1 MDCSHKH
8 NLPSD
13 GTPLKP
19 SPTLDHW
26 RESSAI
32 APLSYPDGHD
42 GWIALQQEVAQEILM
57 DTRFSQQPHRFPG
70 FAPEL
75 AKEDFVD
82 ELDRLAITSADLLA
96 LDGDQH
102 RKCRKTVTSKFSFKA
117 VNSYAEAVSALVSRQ
132 LCHLLEQAQ
141 PVDLTEHF
149 SEPISIANHAFV
161 LGIPDSMVK
170 DFERTFV
177 GEVSREERIQFLRDV
192 YQCKLANPGDDVISH
207 LIQSELTQ
215 AEIEGLIYVF
225 FTSGRDSVA
234 YMISTSMVALLQN
247 PDQLAKLRNNLPV
260 SQEAVEEL
268 MRYCA
273 MFVTLFPRT
282 ALEDVEIAGQF
293 ISTGES
299 ISVSPVAVNRDP
311 RIWNEPNSLKLDRE
325 VRAHLSFGH
334 GIHGCLGQQLARLV
348 IQESLTQLL
357 KAINSLELIS
367 AEQLEPMEFAHPVAT
382 YKVGK
387 VFLKFEKQR
396 TI

>member
-1 MDCSHKH
+1 MDCPHKH

-26 RESSAI
+26 RESSEI
-32 APLSYPDGHD
+32 TPLSFPDGHD
-42 GWIALQQEVAQEILM
+42 GWIALQQQVSQEILM

-70 FAPEL
+70 LAPQQST
-75 AKEDFVD
+75 EDFID
-82 ELDRLAITSADLLA
+82 ERDRLAITSADLLA

-117 VNSYAEAVSALVSRQ
+117 VNSYTEAVTELVSRQ
-132 LCHLLEQAQ
+132 LTHLLEQPQ

-170 DFERTFV
+170 EFERTFV
-177 GEVSREERIQFLRDV
+177 GSVSRQERIKYLREV
-192 YQCKLANPGDDVISH
+192 YKYKFENPGDDVISH

-215 AEIEGLIYVF
+215 AEVEGLIYVF

-247 PDQLAKLRNNLPV
+247 SDQLEFIRTNLPV
-260 SQEAVEEL
+260 SKEAVEEL

-282 ALEDVEIAGQF
+282 ALENLEIAGQK
-293 ISTGES
+293 IEAGQSV
-299 ISVSPVAVNRDP
+299 SVSPVAVNRDP
-311 RIWNEPNSLKLDRE
+311 RIWDEPNMLKLDRE
-325 VRAHLSFGH
+325 VKAHLSFGH

-357 KAINSLELIS
+357 RAINSVELVS

-387 VFLKFEKQR
+387 VFLNFKK
-396 TI
+396 

>member
-1 MDCSHKH
+1 MDCPHKH

-26 RESSAI
+26 RESSEI
-32 APLSYPDGHD
+32 TPLSFPDGHD
-42 GWIALQQEVAQEILM
+42 GWIALQQQVSQEILM

-70 FAPEL
+70 LAPQQSP
-75 AKEDFVD
+75 EDFID
-82 ELDRLAITSADLLA
+82 ERDRLAITSADLLA

-117 VNSYAEAVSALVSRQ
+117 VNSYTEAVTELVSRQ
-132 LCHLLEQAQ
+132 LTHLLEQPQ

-170 DFERTFV
+170 EFERTFV
-177 GEVSREERIQFLRDV
+177 GSVSRQERIKYLREV
-192 YQCKLANPGDDVISH
+192 YKYKFENPGDDVISH

-215 AEIEGLIYVF
+215 AEVEGLIYVF

-247 PDQLAKLRNNLPV
+247 PDQLEFIRTNLPV
-260 SQEAVEEL
+260 TKEAVEEL

-282 ALEDVEIAGQF
+282 ALENLEIAGQK
-293 ISTGES
+293 IEAGQSV
-299 ISVSPVAVNRDP
+299 SVSPVAVNRDP
-311 RIWNEPNSLKLDRE
+311 HIWDEPNTLKLDRE
-325 VRAHLSFGH
+325 VKAHLSFGH

-357 KAINSLELIS
+357 KAINSVELVS
-367 AEQLEPMEFAHPVAT
+367 AEQLQPMEFAHPVAT

-387 VFLKFEKQR
+387 VFLNFKK
-396 TI
+396 

>member
-1 MDCSHKH
+1 MDCPYKH

-13 GTPLKP
+13 GTPLNP

-26 RESSAI
+26 RESSEI
-32 APLSYPDGHD
+32 SPLSYPDGHE
-42 GWIALQQEVAQEILM
+42 GWIALQQQISQEILM

-70 FAPEL
+70 LAPQQTP
-75 AKEDFVD
+75 EDFID
-82 ELDRLAITSADLLA
+82 ERDELAITTADLLA

-117 VNSYAEAVSALVSRQ
+117 VNSYSDAVSALVSRQ
-132 LCHLLEQAQ
+132 LSHLLEQPQ

-161 LGIPDSMVK
+161 LGIPNSMVSE
-170 DFERTFV
+170 FERTFV
-177 GEVSREERIQFLRDV
+177 GSVSRQERINFLRDV
-192 YQCKLANPGDDVISH
+192 YQFKVENPGDDVISH

-215 AEIEGLIYVF
+215 AEVEGLIYVF

-247 PDQLAKLRNNLPV
+247 PDQLVLMRSTLPV
-260 SQEAVEEL
+260 SKEAVEEL

-282 ALEDVEIAGQF
+282 ALEDLEIGGQKIEAGQ
-293 ISTGES
+293 SV
-299 ISVSPVAVNRDP
+299 SVSPVAVNRDP
-311 RIWNEPNSLKLDRE
+311 RIWDEPNALKIDRE
-325 VRAHLSFGH
+325 VKAHLSFGH

-357 KAINSLELIS
+357 GAIHSIELVS
-367 AEQLEPMEFAHPVAT
+367 AEQLEPMDFAHPVAT

-387 VFLKFEKQR
+387 VIINFTK
-396 TI
+396 

>member
-1 MDCSHKH
+1 MDCPHKH

-32 APLSYPDGHD
+32 TPLSFPDGHE
-42 GWIALQQEVAQEILM
+42 GWIALQQQISQEILM

-70 FAPEL
+70 LAPQQTP
-75 AKEDFVD
+75 EDFID
-82 ELDRLAITSADLLA
+82 ERDELAITTADLLA

-102 RKCRKTVTSKFSFKA
+102 RKCRRSVTSKFSFKA
-117 VNSYAEAVSALVSRQ
+117 VNSYAEAVSTLVSRQ
-132 LCHLLEQAQ
+132 LAHLLQQPQ

-170 DFERTFV
+170 EFERTFV
-177 GEVSREERIQFLRDV
+177 GSVSREERITYLREV
-192 YQCKLANPGDDVISH
+192 YQYKLENLGDDVISH

-215 AEIEGLIYVF
+215 AEVEGLIYVF

-247 PDQLAKLRNNLPV
+247 PNQLASLRSNLPV

-282 ALEDVEIAGQF
+282 ALEDLEIAGQK
-293 ISTGES
+293 IEAGQS

-311 RIWNEPNSLKLDRE
+311 RIWEEPNSLKLDRE
-325 VRAHLSFGH
+325 VKAHLSFGH

-357 KAINSLELIS
+357 RAVNSIELVS

-387 VFLKFEKQR
+387 VFLNFKK
-396 TI
+396 

>member
-1 MDCSHKH
+1 MDCPHKH

-26 RESSAI
+26 RESSEI
-32 APLSYPDGHD
+32 TPLSFPDGHD
-42 GWIALQQEVAQEILM
+42 GWIALQQQVSQEILM

-70 FAPEL
+70 LAPQQSP
-75 AKEDFVD
+75 EDFID
-82 ELDRLAITSADLLA
+82 ERDRLAITSADLLA

-117 VNSYAEAVSALVSRQ
+117 VNSYTEAVTELVSRQ
-132 LCHLLEQAQ
+132 LTHLLEQPQ

-170 DFERTFV
+170 EFERTFV
-177 GEVSREERIQFLRDV
+177 GSVSRQERIKYLREV
-192 YQCKLANPGDDVISH
+192 YKYKFENPGDDVISH

-215 AEIEGLIYVF
+215 AEVEGLIYVF

-247 PDQLAKLRNNLPV
+247 PDQLEFIRTNLPV
-260 SQEAVEEL
+260 SKEAVEEL

-282 ALEDVEIAGQF
+282 ALEDLEIAGQK
-293 ISTGES
+293 IEAGQSV
-299 ISVSPVAVNRDP
+299 SVSPVAVNRDP
-311 RIWNEPNSLKLDRE
+311 RIWDEPNMLKLDRE
-325 VRAHLSFGH
+325 VKAHLSFGH

-357 KAINSLELIS
+357 KAINSVDLVS

-387 VFLKFEKQR
+387 VFLNFKK
-396 TI
+396 

>member
-1 MDCSHKH
+1 MDCPYKH

-13 GTPLKP
+13 GTPLNP

-26 RESSAI
+26 RESSEI
-32 APLSYPDGHD
+32 APLSYPDGHE
-42 GWIALQQEVAQEILM
+42 GWIALQQQISQEILM
-57 DTRFSQQPHRFPG
+57 DTRFSQRPHRFPG
-70 FAPEL
+70 LAPQQTP
-75 AKEDFVD
+75 EDFID
-82 ELDRLAITSADLLA
+82 ERDELAITTADLLA

-117 VNSYAEAVSALVSRQ
+117 VNSYSDAVSDLVSRQ
-132 LCHLLEQAQ
+132 LSHLLEQPQ

-161 LGIPDSMVK
+161 LGIPNSMVSE
-170 DFERTFV
+170 FERTFV
-177 GEVSREERIQFLRDV
+177 GSVSRQERINFLRDV
-192 YQCKLANPGDDVISH
+192 YQCKVENPGDDVISH

-215 AEIEGLIYVF
+215 AEVEGLIYVF

-247 PDQLAKLRNNLPV
+247 PDQLELMRATLPV
-260 SQEAVEEL
+260 SKEAVEEL

-282 ALEDVEIAGQF
+282 ALEDLEIGGQKIEAGQ
-293 ISTGES
+293 SV
-299 ISVSPVAVNRDP
+299 SVSPVAVNRDP
-311 RIWNEPNSLKLDRE
+311 RIWDEPNALKIDRE
-325 VRAHLSFGH
+325 VKAHLSFGH

-357 KAINSLELIS
+357 EAIHSIELVS

-387 VFLKFEKQR
+387 VIINFTK
-396 TI
+396 

>member
-1 MDCSHKH
+1 MDCPYKH

-13 GTPLKP
+13 GTPLNP
-19 SPTLDHW
+19 SPTLDYW
-26 RESSAI
+26 RESAEI
-32 APLSYPDGHD
+32 APLSYPDGHE
-42 GWIALQQEVAQEILM
+42 GWIALQQQISQEILM

-70 FAPEL
+70 LAPQQTP
-75 AKEDFVD
+75 EDFID
-82 ELDRLAITSADLLA
+82 ERDELAITTADLLA

-117 VNSYAEAVSALVSRQ
+117 VNSYGDAVSALVSRQ
-132 LCHLLEQAQ
+132 LSHLLEQPQ

-161 LGIPDSMVK
+161 LGIPNSMVSE
-170 DFERTFV
+170 FERTFV
-177 GEVSREERIQFLRDV
+177 GSVSRQERINFLRDV
-192 YQCKLANPGDDVISH
+192 YQCKVENPGDDVISH

-215 AEIEGLIYVF
+215 AEVEGLIYVF

-247 PDQLAKLRNNLPV
+247 PDQLELMRKTLPV
-260 SQEAVEEL
+260 SKEAIEEL

-282 ALEDVEIAGQF
+282 ALEDLEIAGQK
-293 ISTGES
+293 IEAGQSV
-299 ISVSPVAVNRDP
+299 SVSPVAANRDP
-311 RIWNEPNSLKLDRE
+311 RIWDEPNVLKIDRE
-325 VRAHLSFGH
+325 VKAHLSFGH

-357 KAINSLELIS
+357 GAINSIELVS

-387 VFLKFEKQR
+387 VIINFTK
-396 TI
+396 

>member
-1 MDCSHKH
+1 MDCPYKH

-13 GTPLKP
+13 GTPLNP

-26 RESSAI
+26 RESSEI
-32 APLSYPDGHD
+32 APLSYPDGHE
-42 GWIALQQEVAQEILM
+42 GWIALQQQISQEILM

-70 FAPEL
+70 LAPQQIP
-75 AKEDFVD
+75 EDFID
-82 ELDRLAITSADLLA
+82 ERDELAITTADLLA

-117 VNSYAEAVSALVSRQ
+117 VNSYSDAVSDLVSRQ
-132 LCHLLEQAQ
+132 LSHLLEQPQ

-161 LGIPDSMVK
+161 LGIPNSMVSE
-170 DFERTFV
+170 FERTFV
-177 GEVSREERIQFLRDV
+177 GSVSRQERINFLRDV
-192 YQCKLANPGDDVISH
+192 YQCKVENPGDDVISH

-215 AEIEGLIYVF
+215 AEVEGLIYVF

-247 PDQLAKLRNNLPV
+247 PDQLELMRATLPV
-260 SQEAVEEL
+260 SKEAVEEL

-282 ALEDVEIAGQF
+282 ALEDLEIGGQKIEAGQ
-293 ISTGES
+293 SV
-299 ISVSPVAVNRDP
+299 SVSPVAVNRDP
-311 RIWNEPNSLKLDRE
+311 RIWDEPNALKIDRE
-325 VRAHLSFGH
+325 VKAHLSFGH

-357 KAINSLELIS
+357 EAIHSIELVS

-387 VFLKFEKQR
+387 VIINFTK
-396 TI
+396 

>member
-1 MDCSHKH
+1 MDCPYKH
-8 NLPSD
+8 SLPLD

-32 APLSYPDGHD
+32 TSLSFPDGHD
-42 GWIALQQEVAQEILM
+42 GWIALQQEISQAILM

-70 FAPEL
+70 SAPQL
-75 AKEDFVD
+75 SQEDFVD
-82 ELDRLAITSADLLA
+82 ERDRLAITTADLLA

-117 VNSYAEAVSALVSRQ
+117 VNSYTDAVSTLVSRQ
-132 LCHLLEQAQ
+132 LNHLIEQDQ

-170 DFERTFV
+170 EFERTFV
-177 GEVSREERIQFLRDV
+177 GSVSRDERIRYLRAV
-192 YQCKLANPGDDVISH
+192 YQYKLENPGDDVISH

-247 PDQLAKLRNNLPV
+247 PDQLAELRNNLPV
-260 SQEAVEEL
+260 SKEAIEEL

-282 ALEDVEIAGQF
+282 ALEDLEIAGQQ
-293 ISTGES
+293 ISAGQS

-311 RIWNEPNSLKLDRE
+311 RIWEEPNSLKLDRE
-325 VRAHLSFGH
+325 IKAHLSFGH

-357 KAINSLELIS
+357 TVLNSIELVD

-387 VFLKFEKQR
+387 VFLNFEKN
-396 TI
+396 

>member
-1 MDCSHKH
+1 MDCPHKH

-117 VNSYAEAVSALVSRQ
+117 VSSYAEAVSALVSRQ
-132 LCHLLEQAQ
+132 LNHLLEQPQ

-311 RIWNEPNSLKLDRE
+311 RIWDEPNSLKLDRE

>member
-1 MDCSHKH
+1 MDCPHKH

-26 RESSAI
+26 RESSEI
-32 APLSYPDGHD
+32 TPLSFPDGHD
-42 GWIALQQEVAQEILM
+42 GWIALQQQVSQEILM

-70 FAPEL
+70 LAPQQSP
-75 AKEDFVD
+75 EDFID
-82 ELDRLAITSADLLA
+82 ERDMLAITSADLLA

-117 VNSYAEAVSALVSRQ
+117 VNSYTEAVTELVSRQ
-132 LCHLLEQAQ
+132 LTHLLEQPQ

-170 DFERTFV
+170 EFERTFV
-177 GEVSREERIQFLRDV
+177 GSVSRQERITYLREV
-192 YQCKLANPGDDVISH
+192 YQYKFENPGDDVISH
-207 LIQSELTQ
+207 LTQSELTQ
-215 AEIEGLIYVF
+215 AEVEGLIYVF

-247 PDQLAKLRNNLPV
+247 SDQLEFIRTNLPV
-260 SQEAVEEL
+260 SKEAVEEL

-282 ALEDVEIAGQF
+282 ALEDLEIAGQK
-293 ISTGES
+293 IEAGQSV
-299 ISVSPVAVNRDP
+299 SVSPVAVNRDP
-311 RIWNEPNSLKLDRE
+311 HIWDEPNMLKLDRE
-325 VRAHLSFGH
+325 VKAHLSFGH

-357 KAINSLELIS
+357 NAINSVELVS

-387 VFLKFEKQR
+387 VFLNFKK
-396 TI
+396 

>member
-1 MDCSHKH
+1 MDCPYKH

-13 GTPLKP
+13 GTPLNP

-26 RESSAI
+26 RESSEI
-32 APLSYPDGHD
+32 VPLSYPDGHE
-42 GWIALQQEVAQEILM
+42 GWIALQQQISQEILM

-70 FAPEL
+70 LAPQQTP
-75 AKEDFVD
+75 EDFID
-82 ELDRLAITSADLLA
+82 ERDELAITTADLLA

-117 VNSYAEAVSALVSRQ
+117 VNSYSDAVSALVSRQ
-132 LCHLLEQAQ
+132 LSHLLEQPQ

-161 LGIPDSMVK
+161 LGIPNSMVSE
-170 DFERTFV
+170 FERTFV
-177 GEVSREERIQFLRDV
+177 GSVSRQERINFLRDV
-192 YQCKLANPGDDVISH
+192 YQCKVENPGDDVISH

-215 AEIEGLIYVF
+215 AEVEGLIYVF

-247 PDQLAKLRNNLPV
+247 PDQLELMRTTLPV
-260 SQEAVEEL
+260 SKEAVEEL
-268 MRYCA
+268 MRFCA

-282 ALEDVEIAGQF
+282 ALEDLEIAGQK
-293 ISTGES
+293 IEAGQSV
-299 ISVSPVAVNRDP
+299 SVSPVAVNRDP
-311 RIWNEPNSLKLDRE
+311 RIWDEPNVLKIDRE
-325 VRAHLSFGH
+325 VKAHLSFGH

-357 KAINSLELIS
+357 AAIHSIELVS

-387 VFLKFEKQR
+387 VIINFTK
-396 TI
+396 

>member
-1 MDCSHKH
+1 MDCPYKH

-13 GTPLKP
+13 GTPLNP

-26 RESSAI
+26 RESSEMV
-32 APLSYPDGHD
+32 PLSYPDGHE
-42 GWIALQQEVAQEILM
+42 GWIALQQQISQEILM

-70 FAPEL
+70 LAPQQTP
-75 AKEDFVD
+75 EDFID
-82 ELDRLAITSADLLA
+82 ERDELAITTADLLA

-117 VNSYAEAVSALVSRQ
+117 VNSYSDAVSALVSRQ
-132 LCHLLEQAQ
+132 LSHLLEQPQ

-161 LGIPDSMVK
+161 LGIPNSMVSE
-170 DFERTFV
+170 FERTFV
-177 GEVSREERIQFLRDV
+177 GSVSRQERINFLRDV
-192 YQCKLANPGDDVISH
+192 YQCKVENPGDDVISH

-215 AEIEGLIYVF
+215 AEVEGLIYVF

-247 PDQLAKLRNNLPV
+247 PDQLELMRATLPV
-260 SQEAVEEL
+260 SKEAVEEL

-282 ALEDVEIAGQF
+282 ALEDIEIAGQK
-293 ISTGES
+293 IEAGQSV
-299 ISVSPVAVNRDP
+299 SVSPVAVNRDP
-311 RIWNEPNSLKLDRE
+311 RIWDEPNALKIDRE
-325 VRAHLSFGH
+325 VKAHLSFGH

-357 KAINSLELIS
+357 GAIHSIELVS

-387 VFLKFEKQR
+387 VIINFTK
-396 TI
+396 

>member
-1 MDCSHKH
+1 MDCPHKH

-13 GTPLKP
+13 GTPLNP

-32 APLSYPDGHD
+32 APLTFPDGHK
-42 GWIALQQEVAQEILM
+42 GLIALRQEVSQEILM

-70 FAPEL
+70 FAPQLCIE
-75 AKEDFVD
+75 EFID
-82 ELDRLAITSADLLA
+82 EQDRLAISTADLLA

-102 RKCRKTVTSKFSFKA
+102 RKCRRTVTSKFSFKA
-117 VNSYAEAVSALVSRQ
+117 VNSYAGAVTSLVSTQ
-132 LCHLLEQAQ
+132 LRHLLEQPQ

-161 LGIPDSMVK
+161 LGIPEVMVK
-170 DFERTFV
+170 EFERTFV
-177 GEVSREERIQFLRDV
+177 ESASREERVSFLREV
-192 YQCKLANPGDDVISH
+192 YQSKSENLGDDVISH

-215 AEIEGLIYVF
+215 AEVEGLIYVF

-247 PDQLAKLRNNLPV
+247 PNQLNLLRSSLPV
-260 SQEAVEEL
+260 SAEAIEEL
-268 MRYCA
+268 MRFCA

-282 ALEDVEIAGQF
+282 ALEDLEIDGYRVAAGQ
-293 ISTGES
+293 S
-299 ISVSPVAVNRDP
+299 ISVSPVAINRDP
-311 RIWNEPNSLKLDRE
+311 RIWDEPNTLKLDRE
-325 VRAHLSFGH
+325 LKAHLSFGH

-357 KAINSLELIS
+357 DSLSEIELVS

-387 VFLKFEKQR
+387 VLINWKK
-396 TI
+396 

>member
-1 MDCSHKH
+1 MDCPYKH

-13 GTPLKP
+13 GTPLNP

-26 RESSAI
+26 RESSEI
-32 APLSYPDGHD
+32 VPLSYPDGHE
-42 GWIALQQEVAQEILM
+42 GWIALQQQISQEILM

-70 FAPEL
+70 LAPQQTP
-75 AKEDFVD
+75 EDFID
-82 ELDRLAITSADLLA
+82 ERDELAITTADLLA

-117 VNSYAEAVSALVSRQ
+117 VNSYSDAVSALVSRQ
-132 LCHLLEQAQ
+132 LSHLLEQPQ

-161 LGIPDSMVK
+161 LGIPNSMVSE
-170 DFERTFV
+170 FERTFV
-177 GEVSREERIQFLRDV
+177 GSVSRQERINFLRDV
-192 YQCKLANPGDDVISH
+192 YQCKVENPGDDVISH

-215 AEIEGLIYVF
+215 AEVEGLIYVF

-247 PDQLAKLRNNLPV
+247 PDQLELMRTTLPV
-260 SQEAVEEL
+260 SKEAVEEL

-282 ALEDVEIAGQF
+282 ALEDLEIAGQK
-293 ISTGES
+293 IEAGQSV
-299 ISVSPVAVNRDP
+299 SVSPVAVNRDP
-311 RIWNEPNSLKLDRE
+311 RIWDEPNALKIDRE
-325 VRAHLSFGH
+325 VKAHLSFGH

-357 KAINSLELIS
+357 GAIHSIELVS
-367 AEQLEPMEFAHPVAT
+367 AEQLEPLEFAHPVAT

-387 VFLKFEKQR
+387 VIINFTK
-396 TI
+396 

>member
-1 MDCSHKH
+1 MDCPYKH

-13 GTPLKP
+13 GTPLNP

-26 RESSAI
+26 RESSEI
-32 APLSYPDGHD
+32 APLSYPDGHE
-42 GWIALQQEVAQEILM
+42 GWIALQQQISQEILM

-70 FAPEL
+70 LAPQQTP
-75 AKEDFVD
+75 EDFID
-82 ELDRLAITSADLLA
+82 ERDELAITTADLLA

-117 VNSYAEAVSALVSRQ
+117 VNSYSDAVSALVSRQ
-132 LCHLLEQAQ
+132 LSHLLEQPQ

-161 LGIPDSMVK
+161 LGIPNSMVSE
-170 DFERTFV
+170 FERTFV
-177 GEVSREERIQFLRDV
+177 GSVSRQERINFLRDV
-192 YQCKLANPGDDVISH
+192 YQFKVENPGDDVISH

-215 AEIEGLIYVF
+215 AEVEGLIYVF

-247 PDQLAKLRNNLPV
+247 PDQLELMRTTLPV
-260 SQEAVEEL
+260 SKEAVEEL

-282 ALEDVEIAGQF
+282 ALEDLEIGGQKIEAGQ
-293 ISTGES
+293 SV
-299 ISVSPVAVNRDP
+299 SVSPVAVNRDP
-311 RIWNEPNSLKLDRE
+311 RIWDEPNALKIDRE
-325 VRAHLSFGH
+325 VKAHLSFGH

-357 KAINSLELIS
+357 EAIHSIELVS

-387 VFLKFEKQR
+387 VIINFTK
-396 TI
+396 

>member
-1 MDCSHKH
+1 MDCPHKH

-26 RESSAI
+26 RKSSAI
-32 APLSYPDGHD
+32 TPLSFPDGHE
-42 GWIALQQEVAQEILM
+42 GWIALEQQISQEILM

-70 FAPEL
+70 LAPQQTPEG
-75 AKEDFVD
+75 FID
-82 ELDRLAITSADLLA
+82 ERDKLAITTADLLA

-117 VNSYAEAVSALVSRQ
+117 VNSYTEAVSALVSKQ
-132 LCHLLEQAQ
+132 LSHLLEQPQ

-170 DFERTFV
+170 EFERTFV
-177 GEVSREERIQFLRDV
+177 GSVSREERITYLREV
-192 YQCKLANPGDDVISH
+192 YQYKLENPGEDVISH

-215 AEIEGLIYVF
+215 AEVEGLIYVF

-247 PDQLAKLRNNLPV
+247 PDQLNLLRNSLPV
-260 SQEAVEEL
+260 PAEAIEEL
-268 MRYCA
+268 MRFCA

-282 ALEDVEIAGQF
+282 ALEDLELNGEKIQAGQ
-293 ISTGES
+293 S

-311 RIWNEPNSLKLDRE
+311 RIWSEPNSLKLDRE
-325 VRAHLSFGH
+325 VKAHLSFGH

-357 KAINSLELIS
+357 RAINSIELVS

-382 YKVGK
+382 YKVGS
-387 VFLKFEKQR
+387 VFINFKK
-396 TI
+396 

>member
-1 MDCSHKH
+1 MDCPHKH
-8 NLPSD
+8 NLPSE

-32 APLSYPDGHD
+32 TPLSFPDGHE
-42 GWIALQQEVAQEILM
+42 GWIALQQQISQEILM

-70 FAPEL
+70 LAPQQTP
-75 AKEDFVD
+75 EDFID
-82 ELDRLAITSADLLA
+82 ERDELAITTADLLA

-117 VNSYAEAVSALVSRQ
+117 VNSYGEAVSTLVSRQ
-132 LCHLLEQAQ
+132 LAHLLQQTQ

-170 DFERTFV
+170 EFERTFV
-177 GEVSREERIQFLRDV
+177 GSVSREERITYLREV
-192 YQCKLANPGDDVISH
+192 YQYKLENLGDDVISH

-215 AEIEGLIYVF
+215 AEVEGLIYVF

-247 PDQLAKLRNNLPV
+247 PNQLASLRSNLPV

-282 ALEDVEIAGQF
+282 ALEDLEIAGQK
-293 ISTGES
+293 IEAGQS

-311 RIWNEPNSLKLDRE
+311 RIWEEPNALKLDRE
-325 VRAHLSFGH
+325 VKAHLSFGH

-357 KAINSLELIS
+357 RAVNSIELVA

-387 VFLKFEKQR
+387 VFLNFKK
-396 TI
+396 

>member
-1 MDCSHKH
+1 MDCPHKH

-13 GTPLKP
+13 GTPLRP
-19 SPTLDHW
+19 SPTFDHW

-32 APLSYPDGHD
+32 TPLSFPDGHE
-42 GWIALQQEVAQEILM
+42 GWIALQQQISQEILM

-70 FAPEL
+70 LAPQQTP
-75 AKEDFVD
+75 EDFID
-82 ELDRLAITSADLLA
+82 ERDELAITTADLLA

-117 VNSYAEAVSALVSRQ
+117 VNSYGEAVSTLVSRQ
-132 LCHLLEQAQ
+132 LAHLLQQPQ

-170 DFERTFV
+170 EFERTFV
-177 GEVSREERIQFLRDV
+177 GSVSREERITYLREV
-192 YQCKLANPGDDVISH
+192 YQYKLENLGDDVISH

-215 AEIEGLIYVF
+215 AEVEGLIYVF

-247 PDQLAKLRNNLPV
+247 PDQLASLRSNLPV

-282 ALEDVEIAGQF
+282 ALEVLEIAGQK
-293 ISTGES
+293 IEAGQS

-311 RIWNEPNSLKLDRE
+311 RIWEEPNALKLDRE
-325 VRAHLSFGH
+325 VKAHLSFGH

-357 KAINSLELIS
+357 RAVNSIELVA

-387 VFLKFEKQR
+387 VFLNFKK
-396 TI
+396 

>member
-1 MDCSHKH
+1 MDCPYKH

-26 RESSAI
+26 RESSEI
-32 APLSYPDGHD
+32 TPLSFPDGHD
-42 GWIALQQEVAQEILM
+42 GWIALEQQVSQEILM

-70 FAPEL
+70 LAPQQTP
-75 AKEDFVD
+75 EDFVD
-82 ELDRLAITSADLLA
+82 ERDRLAITTADLLA

-102 RKCRKTVTSKFSFKA
+102 RKCRKMVTSKFSFKA
-117 VNSYAEAVSALVSRQ
+117 VNSYAEAVSGLVSQQ
-132 LCHLLEQAQ
+132 LKHLLEQPQ

-161 LGIPDSMVK
+161 LGIPNSMVNE
-170 DFERTFV
+170 FERTFV
-177 GEVSREERIQFLRDV
+177 GTVSREERIKYLRDV
-192 YQCKLANPGDDVISH
+192 YQYKFENPGDDVISH

-215 AEIEGLIYVF
+215 AEVEGLIYVF

-234 YMISTSMVALLQN
+234 YMVSTGMVALLQN
-247 PDQLAKLRNNLPV
+247 PDQLQLLRENLPV
-260 SQEAVEEL
+260 SQEAIEEL

-282 ALEDVEIAGQF
+282 ALEDLEIAGQK
-293 ISTGES
+293 IKAGQSV
-299 ISVSPVAVNRDP
+299 SVSPVAINRDP
-311 RIWNEPNSLKLDRE
+311 RIWDEPNTLKLDRE
-325 VRAHLSFGH
+325 VKAHLSFGH

-357 KAINSLELIS
+357 RAINSIELVS

-382 YKVGK
+382 YKVGR
-387 VFLKFEKQR
+387 VILKFKK
-396 TI
+396 

>member
-1 MDCSHKH
+1 MDCPHKH

-32 APLSYPDGHD
+32 TPLSFPDGHE
-42 GWIALQQEVAQEILM
+42 GWIALEQQISQEILM

-70 FAPEL
+70 LAPQQTPEG
-75 AKEDFVD
+75 FID
-82 ELDRLAITSADLLA
+82 ERDKLAITTADLLA

-117 VNSYAEAVSALVSRQ
+117 VNSYTEAVSALVSKQ
-132 LCHLLEQAQ
+132 LSHLLEQPQ

-170 DFERTFV
+170 EFERTFV
-177 GEVSREERIQFLRDV
+177 GSVSREERIKYLRDV
-192 YQCKLANPGDDVISH
+192 YQYKLENPGEDVISH

-215 AEIEGLIYVF
+215 AEVEGLIYVF

-247 PDQLAKLRNNLPV
+247 PDQLNLLRNSLPV
-260 SQEAVEEL
+260 PAEAIEEL
-268 MRYCA
+268 MRFCA

-282 ALEDVEIAGQF
+282 ALEDLELSGEKIQAGQ
-293 ISTGES
+293 S

-311 RIWNEPNSLKLDRE
+311 RIWSEPNSLKLDRE
-325 VRAHLSFGH
+325 VKAHLSFGH

-357 KAINSLELIS
+357 RAINSIELVS

-382 YKVGK
+382 YKVGT
-387 VFLKFEKQR
+387 VFINFKK
-396 TI
+396 

>member
-1 MDCSHKH
+1 MDCPHKH

-32 APLSYPDGHD
+32 IPLSFPDGHE
-42 GWIALQQEVAQEILM
+42 GWIALEQQISQEILM

-70 FAPEL
+70 LAPQQTPEG
-75 AKEDFVD
+75 FID
-82 ELDRLAITSADLLA
+82 ERDKLAIRTADLLA

-117 VNSYAEAVSALVSRQ
+117 VNSYAEAVSTLVSKQ
-132 LCHLLEQAQ
+132 LSHLLEQPQ

-170 DFERTFV
+170 EFERTFV
-177 GEVSREERIQFLRDV
+177 GSVSRDERINYLREV
-192 YQCKLANPGDDVISH
+192 YQYKLENPGEDVISH

-215 AEIEGLIYVF
+215 AEVEGLIYVF

-247 PDQLAKLRNNLPV
+247 PDQLNLLRNSLPV
-260 SQEAVEEL
+260 PAEAIEEL
-268 MRYCA
+268 MRFCA

-282 ALEDVEIAGQF
+282 ALEDLELNGQKIQAGQ
-293 ISTGES
+293 S

-311 RIWNEPNSLKLDRE
+311 RIWSEPNSLKLDRE
-325 VRAHLSFGH
+325 VKAHLSFGH

-357 KAINSLELIS
+357 RAINSIELVS

-382 YKVGK
+382 YKVGT
-387 VFLKFEKQR
+387 VFINFKK
-396 TI
+396 

>member
-1 MDCSHKH
+1 MDCPHKH

-32 APLSYPDGHD
+32 TPLSFPDGHE
-42 GWIALQQEVAQEILM
+42 GWIALEQQISQEILM

-70 FAPEL
+70 LAPQQSPE
-75 AKEDFVD
+75 EFID
-82 ELDRLAITSADLLA
+82 ERDKLAIKTADLLA

-117 VNSYAEAVSALVSRQ
+117 VNSYTEAVSALVSKQ
-132 LCHLLEQAQ
+132 LSHLLEQPQ

-170 DFERTFV
+170 EFERTFV
-177 GEVSREERIQFLRDV
+177 GSVSRDERITYLREV
-192 YQCKLANPGDDVISH
+192 YQYKLENPGEDVISH

-215 AEIEGLIYVF
+215 AEVEGLIYVF

-247 PDQLAKLRNNLPV
+247 PDQLNLLRNSLPV
-260 SQEAVEEL
+260 PAEAIEEL
-268 MRYCA
+268 MRFCA

-282 ALEDVEIAGQF
+282 ALEDLELHGQKIQAGQ
-293 ISTGES
+293 S

-311 RIWNEPNSLKLDRE
+311 RIWSEPNSLKLDRE
-325 VRAHLSFGH
+325 VKAHLSFGH

-357 KAINSLELIS
+357 RAINSIELVS

-382 YKVGK
+382 YKVGT
-387 VFLKFEKQR
+387 VFINFMK
-396 TI
+396 

>member
-1 MDCSHKH
+1 MDCPHKH
-8 NLPSD
+8 NLPAD
-13 GTPLKP
+13 GTPLNP

-32 APLSYPDGHD
+32 APLTFPDGHK
-42 GWIALQQEVAQEILM
+42 GLIALRQEVSQEILM

-70 FAPEL
+70 FAPQLCIE
-75 AKEDFVD
+75 EFID
-82 ELDRLAITSADLLA
+82 EQDRLAISTADLLA

-102 RKCRKTVTSKFSFKA
+102 RKCRRTVTSKFSFKA
-117 VNSYAEAVSALVSRQ
+117 VNSYAGAVTSLVSTQ
-132 LCHLLEQAQ
+132 LRHLLEQPQ

-161 LGIPDSMVK
+161 LGIPEVMVK
-170 DFERTFV
+170 EFERTFV
-177 GEVSREERIQFLRDV
+177 GSASREERVSFLREV
-192 YQCKLANPGDDVISH
+192 YQSKSENLGDDVISH

-215 AEIEGLIYVF
+215 AEVEGLIYVF

-247 PDQLAKLRNNLPV
+247 PNQLNLLRSSLPV
-260 SQEAVEEL
+260 SAEAVEEL
-268 MRYCA
+268 MRFCA

-282 ALEDVEIAGQF
+282 ALEDLEIDGYRVAAGQ
-293 ISTGES
+293 S
-299 ISVSPVAVNRDP
+299 ISVSPVAINRDP
-311 RIWNEPNSLKLDRE
+311 RIWDEPNTLKLDRE
-325 VRAHLSFGH
+325 LKAHLSFGH

-357 KAINSLELIS
+357 DSLSEIELVS

-387 VFLKFEKQR
+387 VLINWKK
-396 TI
+396 

>member
-1 MDCSHKH
+1 MDCPHKH

-26 RESSAI
+26 RESSEI
-32 APLSYPDGHD
+32 TPLSFPDGHD
-42 GWIALQQEVAQEILM
+42 GWIALQQQVSQEILM

-70 FAPEL
+70 LAPQQSP
-75 AKEDFVD
+75 EDFID
-82 ELDRLAITSADLLA
+82 ERDRLAITSADLLA

-117 VNSYAEAVSALVSRQ
+117 VNSYAEAVSELVSRQ
-132 LCHLLEQAQ
+132 LTHLLEQPQ

-170 DFERTFV
+170 EFERTFV
-177 GEVSREERIQFLRDV
+177 GSVSRQERIKYLREV
-192 YQCKLANPGDDVISH
+192 YQYKFENPGDDVISH
-207 LIQSELTQ
+207 LIQSDLTQ
-215 AEIEGLIYVF
+215 AEVEGLIYVF

-247 PDQLAKLRNNLPV
+247 PDQLEFMRTNLPV
-260 SQEAVEEL
+260 TKEAVEEL

-282 ALEDVEIAGQF
+282 ALEDLEIAGQK
-293 ISTGES
+293 IEAGQSV
-299 ISVSPVAVNRDP
+299 SVSPVAVNRDP
-311 RIWNEPNSLKLDRE
+311 HIWDEPNTLKLDRE
-325 VRAHLSFGH
+325 VKAHLSFGH

-357 KAINSLELIS
+357 KAINSVELVS

-387 VFLKFEKQR
+387 VFLNFKK
-396 TI
+396 

>member
-1 MDCSHKH
+1 MDCPYKH

-26 RESSAI
+26 RESSEI
-32 APLSYPDGHD
+32 SPLSYPDGHE
-42 GWIALQQEVAQEILM
+42 GWIALQQQISQEILM

-70 FAPEL
+70 LAPQQTP
-75 AKEDFVD
+75 EDFID
-82 ELDRLAITSADLLA
+82 ERDELAITTADLLA

-117 VNSYAEAVSALVSRQ
+117 VNSYSDAVSALVSKQ
-132 LCHLLEQAQ
+132 LSHLLEQPQ
-141 PVDLTEHF
+141 PVNLTEHF

-161 LGIPDSMVK
+161 LGIPNSMVSE
-170 DFERTFV
+170 FERTFV
-177 GEVSREERIQFLRDV
+177 GSVSRQERINFLRDV
-192 YQCKLANPGDDVISH
+192 YQFKVENPGDDVISH

-215 AEIEGLIYVF
+215 AEVEGLIYVF

-247 PDQLAKLRNNLPV
+247 PDQLELMRATLPV
-260 SQEAVEEL
+260 SKEAVEEL

-282 ALEDVEIAGQF
+282 ALEDIEISGQKIEAGQ
-293 ISTGES
+293 SV
-299 ISVSPVAVNRDP
+299 SVSPVAVNRDP
-311 RIWNEPNSLKLDRE
+311 QIWDEPNVLKIDRE
-325 VRAHLSFGH
+325 VKAHLSFGH

-357 KAINSLELIS
+357 GAIHSIELVS

-387 VFLKFEKQR
+387 VIINFTK
-396 TI
+396 

>member
-1 MDCSHKH
+1 MDCPYKH

-13 GTPLKP
+13 GTPLNP

-26 RESSAI
+26 RESSEI
-32 APLSYPDGHD
+32 APLSYPDGHE
-42 GWIALQQEVAQEILM
+42 GWIALQQQISQEILM

-70 FAPEL
+70 LAPQQTP
-75 AKEDFVD
+75 EDFID
-82 ELDRLAITSADLLA
+82 ERDELAITTADLLA

-117 VNSYAEAVSALVSRQ
+117 VNSYSDAVSALVSRQ
-132 LCHLLEQAQ
+132 LSHLLEQPQ

-161 LGIPDSMVK
+161 LGIPNSMVSE
-170 DFERTFV
+170 FGRTFV
-177 GEVSREERIQFLRDV
+177 GSVSRQERINFLRDV
-192 YQCKLANPGDDVISH
+192 YQCKVENPGDDVISH

-215 AEIEGLIYVF
+215 AEVEGLIYVF

-247 PDQLAKLRNNLPV
+247 PDQLELMRTTLPV
-260 SQEAVEEL
+260 SKEAVEEL

-282 ALEDVEIAGQF
+282 ALEDLEIAGQK
-293 ISTGES
+293 IEAGQSV
-299 ISVSPVAVNRDP
+299 SVSPVAVNRDP
-311 RIWNEPNSLKLDRE
+311 RIWDEPNVLKIDRE
-325 VRAHLSFGH
+325 VKAHLSFGH

-357 KAINSLELIS
+357 EAIHSIELVS

-387 VFLKFEKQR
+387 VIINFTK
-396 TI
+396 

>member
-1 MDCSHKH
+1 MDCPHKH

-32 APLSYPDGHD
+32 TPLSFPDGHE
-42 GWIALQQEVAQEILM
+42 GWIALEQQISQEILM

-70 FAPEL
+70 LAPQQTPEG
-75 AKEDFVD
+75 FID
-82 ELDRLAITSADLLA
+82 ERDKLAITTADLLA

-117 VNSYAEAVSALVSRQ
+117 VNSYAEAVSALVSKQ
-132 LCHLLEQAQ
+132 LSHLLEQPQ

-170 DFERTFV
+170 EFERTFV
-177 GEVSREERIQFLRDV
+177 GSVSREERIKYLREV
-192 YQCKLANPGDDVISH
+192 YQYKLENPGEDVISH

-215 AEIEGLIYVF
+215 AEVEGLIYVF

-247 PDQLAKLRNNLPV
+247 PDQLNLLRNSLPV
-260 SQEAVEEL
+260 PAEAIEEL
-268 MRYCA
+268 MRFCA

-282 ALEDVEIAGQF
+282 ALEDLELHGEKIQAGQ
-293 ISTGES
+293 S

-311 RIWNEPNSLKLDRE
+311 RIWSEPNSLKLDRE
-325 VRAHLSFGH
+325 VKAHLSFGH

-357 KAINSLELIS
+357 RAINSIELVS

-382 YKVGK
+382 YKVGT
-387 VFLKFEKQR
+387 VFINFMK
-396 TI
+396 